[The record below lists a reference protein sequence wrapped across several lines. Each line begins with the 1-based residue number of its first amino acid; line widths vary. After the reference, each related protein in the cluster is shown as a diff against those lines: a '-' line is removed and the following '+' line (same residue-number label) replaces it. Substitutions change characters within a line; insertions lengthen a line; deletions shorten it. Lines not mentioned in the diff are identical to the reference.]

1 MSYCSPT
8 MATMDWLLNAISDE
22 SSTTQNQNSSLITS
36 VIVQTNEAT
45 LRTNVSTDI
54 SAIDE
59 PSTPHGQSSSSTSS
73 VIIEPHETSS
83 EIEILTD
90 INIDS
95 QGQSVNTAEPTL
107 ISINHIDF
115 DLIIKWK
122 IRGIVIY
129 KYDVRRFNNDRGEG
143 EIFSFDIQD
152 NTGEI
157 TVTSFNLSA
166 QALRHRINI
175 NKTYEI
181 SGLSIRTA
189 NANYKTLPNR
199 LQLISTTQTIVNEI
213 TAMPI
218 APLPYN
224 LLNLKDLDGTDIN
237 SIVDIRCTVIRDY
250 GMCTG
255 ASNDRTWIK
264 RELHVLEGSHQCRLT
279 LWNKQAKINNDSLV
293 RRTIKCKYLK
303 VKWYNDVAK
312 HTCLSDDIS
321 IDPNRDSIRDLISLL
336 SPHINH
342 LRVNCSQCFI
352 LNDEISIAD
361 VAYLIVCNKKKEWS
375 LCVDLNVYSKNQQF
389 RLYDS
394 SKSGLNN
401 PLTTTLDYPFEQSKS
416 YSYFDILHKSLITNI
431 NNINVPLLKL
441 KNNHLFTTQP
451 LPLNHELN
459 CNDMKSLCNSLQED
473 CSRIF
478 QYRGSNLI
486 SFYKKEK
493 KILSKHQTQQT
504 PRLFD
509 TVFDN
514 YIPFINSIITQGEKY
529 IGRIQSY
536 AQGSRNTNKLFFN
549 IAGEYRFCPKKGTH
563 HKRNS
568 TAIIVDISNDT
579 YAIRCKD
586 PECDNTFLTWHH
598 IYKI

>member
-1 MSYCSPT
+1 
-8 MATMDWLLNAISDE
+8 
-22 SSTTQNQNSSLITS
+22 
-36 VIVQTNEAT
+36 
-45 LRTNVSTDI
+45 
-54 SAIDE
+54 
-59 PSTPHGQSSSSTSS
+59 
-73 VIIEPHETSS
+73 
-83 EIEILTD
+83 
-90 INIDS
+90 
-95 QGQSVNTAEPTL
+95 
-107 ISINHIDF
+107 
-115 DLIIKWK
+115 
-122 IRGIVIY
+122 
-129 KYDVRRFNNDRGEG
+129 
-143 EIFSFDIQD
+143 
-152 NTGEI
+152 
-157 TVTSFNLSA
+157 
-166 QALRHRINI
+166 
-175 NKTYEI
+175 
-181 SGLSIRTA
+181 
-189 NANYKTLPNR
+189 
-199 LQLISTTQTIVNEI
+199 
-213 TAMPI
+213 
-218 APLPYN
+218 
-224 LLNLKDLDGTDIN
+224 
-237 SIVDIRCTVIRDY
+237 IRCTVIRDY

-352 LNDEISIAD
+352 LNNEISIAD

-509 TVFDN
+509 IVFDN
-514 YIPFINSIITQGEKY
+514 YIPFINSIITQDEKY